1 MKPKELSDKIV
12 EVIDNLPPAK
22 KQIFVNNLI
31 KQLPDDVKKKIIK
44 SIITTS
50 SVNVLEKI
58 KIDINNFLQN
68 NIDKILMN
76 IDEKMKKL
84 ETEKQQYLKLKKK

>member
-12 EVIDNLPPAK
+12 EVIDNLTPAK